1 MANTTFNGPV
11 RSEGGFEQI
20 TKNSTTG
27 AITTVLDIDTSGNIA
42 TTGTINGDKNVADV
56 TTATYTVTA
65 AQSGSILTLNRAAGI
80 VVTLPTASSGLHY
93 RFIIGTTFT
102 GTFSLDASAVTEGFS
117 DASNLLIWDKDAP
130 GTVSAKQ
137 FYADGSDDDK
147 MVMDADTKGRFI
159 GGKIN
164 CVGIATGG
172 QGSATAVWH
181 IDGIVYG
188 DGTLAT
194 PFA

>member
-56 TTATYTVTA
+56 TTATY
-65 AQSGSILTLNRAAGI
+65 RAAGI

-102 GTFSLDASAVTEGFS
+102 GTFSLDASAATEGFS

-130 GTVSAKQ
+130 ATVSAKQ

-147 MVMDADTKGRFI
+147 ITMDADTKGRFI
-159 GGKIN
+159 GGVIDV
-164 CVGIATGG
+164 VGISATSGSFTKCWIATG
-172 QGSATAVWH
+172 Q
-181 IDGIVYG
+181 VYG
-188 DGTLAT
+188 DGSLAT
-194 PFA
+194 PFV